1 MDITLREFDGNRT
14 ISTELDIK
22 PRSIEVRY
30 DLSEINEILIPQK
43 KVLVRE
49 NKLWKSTCMELFLK
63 DVKESNYK
71 ELNVSLDGKW
81 NAYEFSGYRT
91 EMEKSRSV
99 IVSEVKSLDT
109 NIFWVR
115 FEFLDKLASQLL
127 INPASVIKNTHGGV
141 TYFAPAHQERPDF
154 HSFNSSAHFC
164 LSEDLLHEL

>member
-22 PRSIEVRY
+22 PRSIEISY
-30 DLSEINEILIPQK
+30 DLSEIDEIFIPQK

-49 NKLWKSTCMELFLK
+49 NGLWESTCMELFLK
-63 DVKESNYK
+63 DVAESNYR

-91 EMEKSRSV
+91 EMETSSSV
-99 IVSEVKSLDT
+99 VVSDIKSLST

-115 FEFLDKLASQLL
+115 FEFLDRLAYQLL
-127 INPASVIKNTHGGV
+127 INPASVIKNTHGGL
-141 TYFAPAHQERPDF
+141 TYFEAAHQEIPDF
-154 HSFNSSAHFC
+154 HAFNSSAHFS
-164 LSEDLLHEL
+164 LGEDKSDEL

>member
-1 MDITLREFDGNRT
+1 MDITLHEFDGNRA
-14 ISTELDIK
+14 IPTELDIK
-22 PRSIEVRY
+22 PRSIEISY
-30 DLSEINEILIPQK
+30 DLSEINEILTPQK

-49 NKLWKSTCMELFLK
+49 NELWKSTCMELFLK
-63 DVKESNYK
+63 NVKESNYQ

-99 IVSEVKSLDT
+99 IVSEVTSLDT

-115 FEFLDKLASQLL
+115 FEFRDKLAYQLL
-127 INPASVIKNTHGGV
+127 INPASVIKNIDGGV

-164 LSEDLLHEL
+164 FSEDLLHEL

>member
-14 ISTELDIK
+14 IPTELNIK
-22 PRSIEVRY
+22 PRSIEISY
-30 DLSEINEILIPQK
+30 DLSEIDEILMPHKQ
-43 KVLVRE
+43 VLVRE
-49 NKLWKSTCMELFLK
+49 NELWKSTCMELFLK

-81 NAYEFSGYRT
+81 NAYEFSCYRT

-115 FEFLDKLASQLL
+115 FEFRDKLASQLL
-127 INPASVIKNTHGGV
+127 INPASVIKNIDEGV

-154 HSFNSSAHFC
+154 HSFDSSAHFC

>member
-14 ISTELDIK
+14 IPTELDIK
-22 PRSIEVRY
+22 PRSIEISY

-49 NKLWKSTCMELFLK
+49 NELWKSTCMELFLK
-63 DVKESNYK
+63 DAKESNYK

-81 NAYEFSGYRT
+81 NAYEFSCYRT
-91 EMEKSRSV
+91 EMKKSRSV

-115 FEFLDKLASQLL
+115 FEFRDKLASQLL
-127 INPASVIKNTHGGV
+127 INPASVIKNIDEGV
-141 TYFAPAHQERPDF
+141 TYFAPAHQEGPDF
-154 HSFNSSAHFC
+154 HSFDSSAHFC
-164 LSEDLLHEL
+164 LSEDFLHEL

>member
-14 ISTELDIK
+14 IPTELNIK
-22 PRSIEVRY
+22 PRSIEISY

-43 KVLVRE
+43 KVLVRANE
-49 NKLWKSTCMELFLK
+49 LWKSTCMELFLK
-63 DVKESNYK
+63 NVKESNYQ

-99 IVSEVKSLDT
+99 SVSEVKSLDT

-115 FEFLDKLASQLL
+115 FEFRDKLASQLL
-127 INPASVIKNTHGGV
+127 INPASVIKNIDEGV
-141 TYFAPAHQERPDF
+141 TYFAPAHQEGPDF
-154 HSFNSSAHFC
+154 HSFDSSAHFC
-164 LSEDLLHEL
+164 LSEDFLHEL

>member
-14 ISTELDIK
+14 IPTELDIT
-22 PRSIEVRY
+22 PRSIEISY

-49 NKLWKSTCMELFLK
+49 NELWKSTCMELFLK
-63 DVKESNYK
+63 DAKKSSYQ

-115 FEFLDKLASQLL
+115 FEFRDKLAYQLL
-127 INPASVIKNTHGGV
+127 INPASVIKNIHGGL

-164 LSEDLLHEL
+164 LSEDLLNEL

>member
-14 ISTELDIK
+14 IPTELNIK
-22 PRSIEVRY
+22 PRSIEISY

-49 NKLWKSTCMELFLK
+49 NELWKSTCMELFLK
-63 DVKESNYK
+63 NVKESNYQ

-99 IVSEVKSLDT
+99 SVSEVKSLDT

-115 FEFLDKLASQLL
+115 FEFRDKLASQLL
-127 INPASVIKNTHGGV
+127 INPASVIKNIDEGV
-141 TYFAPAHQERPDF
+141 TYFAPAHQEGPDF
-154 HSFNSSAHFC
+154 HSFDSSAHFC
-164 LSEDLLHEL
+164 LSEDFLHEL